1 MHDNYYFVKITVCKR
16 VHYKCTLYVQTVTL
30 IRVFELNSKFD
41 KTYKI
46 FSKVLS
52 KFDMSKNSLI
62 ICMTYYFTDKSFQ
75 YFNRKTCSNVKACL
89 LFMNKF
95 AII

>member
-1 MHDNYYFVKITVCKR
+1 MR
-16 VHYKCTLYVQTVTL
+16 AQQMCTLLTVHTVTL

-41 KTYKI
+41 KTYKT

-52 KFDMSKNSLI
+52 KFDMSRNSLF
-62 ICMTYYFTDKSFQ
+62 ICMTYYFTNKSFQ
-75 YFNRKTCSNVKACL
+75 YFNRKTCFNVKACL

-95 AII
+95 VII